1 MYSGQ
6 TGHVWLSWCPPRH
19 WLQEWPRLAAWTP
32 GLVLGAPGPA
42 ITCKQGNWHQENGEM
57 VRTKW
62 VIIPHH
68 NSFLSSAL
76 PAWPGRGGVMLMT
89 RCGPV
94 SQDVTR
100 RDETSQRTNSHKMT
114 QYQLSPAT
122 RHSHQDQVT
131 VHVNVSLRGRGG
143 VYSALKGHK
152 GRIYHGWCSLL
163 ILIRV
168 TPMIGDTL
176 RPRLISWATR

>member
-1 MYSGQ
+1 MCILGRQGRACVAELVSTSSLV
-6 TGHVWLSWCPPRH
+6 TGVAPPGRLNTRTGPGRTWPRH
-19 WLQEWPRLAAWTP
+19 HVQPGKLASGKWRNGQNKMSYNSTP
-32 GLVLGAPGPA
+32 
-42 ITCKQGNWHQENGEM
+42 
-57 VRTKW
+57 
-62 VIIPHH
+62 PHH

-122 RHSHQDQVT
+122 RHSHQDQFKLQ
-131 VHVNVSLRGRGG
+131 SMSM
-143 VYSALKGHK
+143 SA
-152 GRIYHGWCSLL
+152 
-163 ILIRV
+163 
-168 TPMIGDTL
+168 
-176 RPRLISWATR
+176 